1 MSKRK
6 KSAPVIDSDSDGS
19 DSGSNLDEEL
29 KALAK
34 RKRHTSESQSKP
46 ASQSSGGSDSES
58 SSGSDGEWRGD
69 GKKSRKK
76 KKIKKTQRKSVVTS
90 SESESEGEIKSE
102 PEEGE
107 VSDSGDDSGDEQF
120 HDGFDENLIGD
131 EEDKQRLEDMTEKE
145 REQELFDRMERRA
158 LLKTRFEIEKK
169 LKHAKKLEQKK
180 KKEKGGEAAGPKGV
194 VGIVASKRS
203 QERRKD
209 MESKKDNKKLTAMQ
223 ELKARREEKKNR
235 EELKQQEEEKKK
247 PLKASDI
254 YSDDDDDDDE
264 GEDKTD
270 KRKEEGEQEKDD
282 SDSDSSSRS
291 SSSRSSRS
299 SYRSDSSD
307 DESRPKSRKRYTP
320 ISSKDVLAK
329 IRLSRHKLER
339 WCHMPFFRD
348 TVVGCFVRIGIG
360 NHDSRPVYRVAEI
373 IDVVETAK
381 IYQLGTTRTNKGLK
395 LRHGSSERVYRLE
408 FVSNQ
413 DFTESEFFKW
423 KEAVMLG
430 GMMLPSNEDVQKKLK
445 DIQLAHQFKFKDE
458 DIEKIV
464 AEKQRF
470 QKNPHNYALKK
481 TELLKRREEAV
492 LKGDH
497 EMTVK
502 FQQELDSLEERAEDL
517 DKLRS
522 QSISSISYI
531 NQRNRLRNQIEKEE
545 AMKQE
550 FQAMKGAAAD
560 PFTRRHSRPTLVT
573 KSRDPASLNQPTEID
588 EAKKKEMEEQ
598 RKKLVEQ
605 NIGQNM
611 ASLNKE
617 KKNDSMSF
625 GSPRT
630 GERKI
635 SDDPFADHD
644 FEIKIDMDLSTTNTA
659 VVVQNRPTPQFK
671 PGAPRRS
678 LNLDEYKKMKGLI

>member
-19 DSGSNLDEEL
+19 GSGSNLDEEL

-34 RKRHTSESQSKP
+34 RKRRTSESQSKA

-76 KKIKKTQRKSVVTS
+76 KKISKKTQRKTMVAS
-90 SESESEGEIKSE
+90 SSDSESEGEIRSE

-107 VSDSGDDSGDEQF
+107 VSDSDDDSGDEQF
-120 HDGFDENLIGD
+120 HDGFDENLMGD
-131 EEDKQRLEDMTEKE
+131 DEDKQRLEDMTEKE
-145 REQELFDRMERRA
+145 REQELFRRMERRS
-158 LLKTRFEIEKK
+158 LLQTRFEIERK

-180 KKEKGGEAAGPKGV
+180 KKEKGGEASGPKGV
-194 VGIVASKRS
+194 VGMVASKRS

-209 MESKKDNKKLTAMQ
+209 LESKKDNKKLTAMQ
-223 ELKARREEKKNR
+223 ELKARREEKKYR
-235 EELKQQEEEKKK
+235 EEQKQQEEDKKK

-254 YSDDDDDDDE
+254 YSDDDDDDDDE
-264 GEDKTD
+264 GEEKAE
-270 KRKEEGEQEKDD
+270 KQKEEGEREKDD
-282 SDSDSSSRS
+282 SDSDSSRS

-299 SYRSDSSD
+299 SYRSESSD
-307 DESRPKSRKRYTP
+307 DESRSKSRKRYTP
-320 ISSKDVLAK
+320 ISSKDVLSK
-329 IRLSRHKLER
+329 IRLSRNKLER
-339 WCHMPFFRD
+339 WCHMPFFKD
-348 TVVGCFVRIGIG
+348 TVAGCFVRIGIG

-373 IDVVETAK
+373 VDVVETAK
-381 IYQLGTTRTNKGLK
+381 IYQLGSTRTNKGLK
-395 LRHGSSERVYRLE
+395 LRHGAAERVYRLE

-423 KEAVMLG
+423 KEAVMLCG
-430 GMMLPSNEDVQKKLK
+430 SILPSTDDVQKKLK
-445 DIQLAHQFKFKDE
+445 DIQSAHQFKFKDA

-470 QKNPHNYALKK
+470 KKNPHNYALKK
-481 TELLKRREEAV
+481 TDLLKQREEAV

-497 EMTVK
+497 EMTIK

-517 DKLRS
+517 DKQRS

-545 AMKQE
+545 AMKKE
-550 FQAMKGAAAD
+550 FEDMKGAAAD

-573 KSRDPASLNQPTEID
+573 KSRDTAMTQID
-588 EAKKKEMEEQ
+588 EAKKKELEEQ

-611 ASLNKE
+611 AALNKD
-617 KKNDSMSF
+617 KKNDSMMFS
-625 GSPRT
+625 GSKSA
-630 GERKI
+630 EKKL
-635 SDDPFADHD
+635 SEDPFADHD

-678 LNLDEYKKMKGLI
+678 LNLDEYKKKKGLI